1 MIDFTDDQLME
12 LQGILVDEYSRE
24 QRYVEADEA
33 SCRTTETGMSTKAY
47 GRLHRLKSIWES
59 VNTELHNR
67 QQLNR

>member
-1 MIDFTDDQLME
+1 MIDLTDDQLME

-24 QRYVEADEA
+24 NLHVEAEEA
-33 SCRTTETGMSTKAY
+33 ACRAIEAGMNTKAY

-67 QQLNR
+67 QQPNR